1 MDTKTENLNVFT
13 TRVRQL
19 RLSYKSLK
27 EENEALKGKVQE
39 REEEIAGLKELA
51 NRLQH
56 DYDLLKVARMMQIT
70 DGDMEETRKRL
81 NKLIKNVRK
90 SITLLNGQELDT
102 DSI

>member
-1 MDTKTENLNVFT
+1 MDAKTENLNVFT

-19 RLSYKSLK
+19 MLSYKALK
-27 EENEALKGKVQE
+27 EENDALRSQVQK

-70 DGDMEETRKRL
+70 DGDIEEARRRL
-81 NKLIKNVRK
+81 NKLIKNVSR
-90 SITLLNGQELDT
+90 SITLLNGQDCKVST
-102 DSI
+102 